1 MRIAIFSDVHGNLP
15 ALEAVLADIAAQSGI
30 DQLICAGDICLF
42 GPEPAAC
49 LDKIRAAQLATV
61 YGNTDQWLVRPPEV
75 TPDMD
80 EATAARW
87 SKIGNLAQWH
97 QAQLGRARLAWLASR
112 PFAIRIS
119 PTADPAN
126 DLLIVHANPLDVN
139 QVIFPAEA
147 EQERLYGRVRQ
158 PDSDLEPL
166 LGQTEAAA
174 IAYGHL
180 HVPGVREWRGKR
192 LVNVSSVSLPGD
204 GDPRA
209 KYAVLSWN
217 GRQWSAQHRQVEYPT
232 AAHIKAFQ
240 TSQPPGWETAV
251 QQLVST
257 GLVAQVV

>member
-97 QAQLGRARLAWLASR
+97 QAQLGQARLAWLASR

-126 DLLIVHANPLDVN
+126 ELLITHANPLDVN
-139 QVIFPAEA
+139 QLVFPAEA
-147 EQERLYGRVRQ
+147 EQERLYGRIRQ
-158 PDSDLEPL
+158 PDHDLEPL
-166 LGQTEAAA
+166 LGQTTATM

-180 HVPGVREWRGKR
+180 HVPGIREWQGKT

-204 GDPRA
+204 GDSQA
-209 KYAVLSWN
+209 KYAILSWN
-217 GRQWSAQHRQVEYPT
+217 GRHWSVAHRRVAYSVAPLSE
-232 AAHIKAFQ
+232 AFR
-240 TSQPPGWETAV
+240 THQPPDWETAV